1 MSKYSS
7 EKTPKV
13 EINGNY
19 CVKKVQIRS
28 FFWSVFGHFLQ
39 CVLKDVL
46 KTSWNKNFEEFKEKY
61 HNPDLVKLQTNVLR
75 NIFIK
80 FLSLSRLALA
90 I

>member
-13 EINGNY
+13 EINGNH
-19 CVKKVQIRS
+19 CVKNVQIRS
-28 FFWSVFGHFLQ
+28 FFWSVFGHFTQ
-39 CVLKDVL
+39 RVLKDTL
-46 KTSWNKNFEEFKEKY
+46 KTSWNKNFEEFKEKC